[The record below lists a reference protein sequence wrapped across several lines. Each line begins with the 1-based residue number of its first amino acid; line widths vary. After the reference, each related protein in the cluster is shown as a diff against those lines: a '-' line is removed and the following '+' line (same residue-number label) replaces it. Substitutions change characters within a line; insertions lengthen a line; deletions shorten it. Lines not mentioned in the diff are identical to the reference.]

1 MPDASA
7 ENPAAAPADADA
19 SEIRARVLPAYPG
32 WESAAV
38 VPFGNGLINRTYL
51 VTGAGGGRA
60 VLQRVNPIF
69 SPAIHQNI
77 LAVTRRL
84 AEAGMVTP
92 LLLPTG
98 AGQPCLAPTG
108 DGGGDGDG
116 AVWRM
121 LSYVDGATF
130 DVVGGQAQA
139 RAAGALIARFHRAL
153 DGLDHVFVGRRV
165 GVHDTAQHLA
175 RLEGALAA
183 HPRHRLASEVA
194 PLAAAIRAGAAALP
208 ALPPLPERVCHG
220 DLKFNNV
227 LFAGATAPASEQPV
241 CLIDLDVVGPLSLAY
256 ELGDAW
262 RSWCNRAG
270 EDDPQAVL
278 DLGDLPRVARRIPRG
293 ARARARRGG
302 ARRPAAGGRVG
313 QPGARGAL
321 RRRRPA
327 RGLLR
332 VGPAPVPRA
341 RRAQPGAGARAV
353 VAAPVA
359 GRLASRARGGA
370 ARPGRQY
377 QLKPTMKA

>member
-1 MPDASA
+1 
-7 ENPAAAPADADA
+7 
-19 SEIRARVLPAYPG
+19 
-32 WESAAV
+32 V

-51 VTGAGGGRA
+51 LTGAGGRA

-108 DGGGDGDG
+108 DGDG

-130 DVVGGQAQA
+130 DVVGGESQA

-153 DGLDHVFVGRRV
+153 DGLDHAFVGRRV
-165 GVHDTAQHLA
+165 GVHDTARHLA
-175 RLEGALAA
+175 RLEEALTA

-227 LFAGATAPASEQPV
+227 LFAGATAPASERPV
-241 CLIDLDVVGPLSLAY
+241 CLIDLDVVGPLSLAH

-278 DLGDLPRVARRIPRG
+278 DLGIFRASLDGYRAGRGRALDEAERAGLLLGVEWVSLGLAARF
-293 ARARARRGG
+293 
-302 ARRPAAGGRVG
+302 AAD
-313 QPGARGAL
+313 AL
-321 RRRRPA
+321 REDYFGWDPRRFPG
-327 RGLLR
+327 RGEHNL
-332 VGPAPVPRA
+332 V
-341 RRAQPGAGARAV
+341 
-353 VAAPVA
+353 
-359 GRLASRARGGA
+359 RARGQWSLHQLLA
-370 ARPGRQY
+370 ASRPEREAA
-377 QLKPTMKA
+377 LRAPVVSTS